1 MKAQIFQEVL
11 SAIVEE
17 TEIEKEQILSGVKSE
32 EIVDARSLLIKV
44 MNEKGLYPTQI
55 SQITGICARSVDRF
69 LQDFK
74 TRVESR
80 KMMRI
85 NYDRVR
91 NKLGMTED

>member
-11 SAIVEE
+11 SAVVEE
-17 TEIEKEQILSGVKSE
+17 TEVTREQILSGVKSE
-32 EIVDARSLLIKV
+32 EVVDARSLLIKV

-55 SQITGICARSVDRF
+55 SQTTGICARSVDRF